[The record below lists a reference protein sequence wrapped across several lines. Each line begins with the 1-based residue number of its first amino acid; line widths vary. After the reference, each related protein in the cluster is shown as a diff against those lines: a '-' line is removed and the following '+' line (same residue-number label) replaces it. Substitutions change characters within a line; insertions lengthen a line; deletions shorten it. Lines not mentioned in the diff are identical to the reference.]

1 MNVANAS
8 ILAAFLLIYVPRV
21 AVARAMATQ
30 PEGYDNGDPRAQ
42 QARLEGLG
50 KRALAAHFNG
60 FEAFAPFA
68 AGVLA
73 AQHAGVSEAVVV
85 PACLTFVLARVAYVA
100 CYLADRSTLRSL
112 VWMIGFAANLVLFV
126 AAVA

>member
-1 MNVANAS
+1 MNVASAC
-8 ILAAFLLIYVPRV
+8 ILASFLLIHVPRV

-42 QARLEGLG
+42 QARLAGLG
-50 KRALAAHFNG
+50 KRALAAHLNG

-73 AQHAGVSEAVVV
+73 ARQAGASDELVV

-112 VWMIGFAANLVLFV
+112 VWTVGFGANIALFI